1 MGKCVEWDEEPEC
14 ATDSTPGSRLTVS
27 AEAPSV
33 AQPKPL
39 SRNTLRAG
47 HGGQQ
52 TAGRKI
58 EQHDSALGISIQVT
72 PGLIVGGMLR
82 PSDSLHSTEQLSFM
96 LQKRHLYFILASL
109 NFLVYLYYF
118 FSSH

>member
-1 MGKCVEWDEEPEC
+1 MEWDEEPEC

-58 EQHDSALGISIQVT
+58 EQHDSTLGISIQVT

-82 PSDSLHSTEQLSFM
+82 PSDSLQTFPLDRTTKFHASKATSLLHFSFT
-96 LQKRHLYFILASL
+96 
-109 NFLVYLYYF
+109 
-118 FSSH
+118 